1 MKRIFCGTLLEA
13 DGWRDGVLVALT
25 DDGLITEI
33 SAGAA
38 RDADTILRGVVIPGM
53 PNVHSHAFQR
63 LLAGRTGPRDNT
75 ADSFWSWRE
84 AMYGCARGIGPDEL
98 QAVAAWVF
106 TSMLKAGYTAC
117 GEFHYIHHRPDGA
130 GYGRLGEMSIRL
142 LEAAEASGI
151 GLTLLPVLYC
161 QSGFSGEPLT
171 AAQKRFVNSAES
183 YLRLL
188 EECREVVSGL
198 PLARLGVAPHSLRAV
213 PAQVLNEVL
222 DAWADKDCPIHIHIA
237 EQPAEVND
245 CKLYLGLRPVEYLL
259 RECEVDRRWCLVH
272 ATHVSET
279 ELTAAAAL
287 GVVAGV
293 CPTTE
298 ADLGDGCFASA
309 GWLSAGGHLAIG
321 SDSNVRICPAEELRL
336 LEYNA
341 RMRSGQRNVLRAE
354 GQSCGR
360 FLYQHAA
367 LAGGRALG
375 QAVGA
380 LQPGFRADLVEL
392 DVGHELLA
400 DREPDAMLDSW
411 VFAGDSNM
419 IRSVWVA
426 GRRVIEKGRH
436 ALEDRL
442 RREFRLADRAVARP

>member
-1 MKRIFCGTLLEA
+1 MKHIYCKTLLGP
-13 DGWRDGVLVALT
+13 DGWFDDAVLAVT
-25 DDGLITEI
+25 EGGRITAI
-33 SAGAA
+33 GTGTA
-38 RDADTILRGVVIPGM
+38 RDADTALRGVVIPGM

-63 LLAGRTGPRDNT
+63 LLAGRSGPRDDT
-75 ADSFWSWRE
+75 EDSFWSWRE
-84 AMYGCARGIGPDEL
+84 AMYGCAMRIGPDQL

-106 TSMLKAGYTAC
+106 TSMLKSGYTAC
-117 GEFHYIHHRPDGA
+117 GEFHYLHHRPDG
-130 GYGRLGEMSIRL
+130 GRYGRLGEMSVRL
-142 LEAAEASGI
+142 LEAAAASGI
-151 GLTLLPVLYC
+151 ALTLLPVLYC

-171 AAQKRFVNSAES
+171 TAQKRFANTAER

-188 EECREVVSGL
+188 EDCREVVSGL

-213 PAQVLNEVL
+213 PVRVLNEVL
-222 DAWADKDCPIHIHIA
+222 DAWADKDSPVHIHIA
-237 EQPAEVND
+237 EQPAEVKD
-245 CKLYLGLRPVEYLL
+245 CELNLGSRPLDYLL

-272 ATHVSET
+272 VTHVSEA

-287 GVVAGV
+287 GVVAGI

-309 GWLSAGGHLAIG
+309 GWLGAGGQLAIG

-341 RMRSGQRNVLRAE
+341 RMRSGQRNVLHAR

-375 QAVGA
+375 QAIGA

-392 DVGHELLA
+392 DTRNELLA
-400 DREPDAMLDSW
+400 DREPDAMMDSW
-411 VFAGDSNM
+411 VFAGDSGM

-426 GRRVIEKGRH
+426 GRRVIENGRH

-442 RREFRLADRAVARP
+442 RREFRLADRAVARQ